1 MTRFIPLLALLAAAS
16 PATAQDPNWQ
26 PQPKPEA
33 PAASPAKPEPD
44 EAKSSLDKLFERLAQ
59 SKDEEEAKG
68 IAGLIERRWL
78 RSGSDT
84 ADLLMGRALAAV
96 AGKDQPLAIELL
108 DRVLALE
115 PNWAEAWNKRATVF
129 YMMGDSERAVADVQK
144 TLALEPRHFGA
155 WSGLGMIFHA
165 AEDSK
170 RALEAFR
177 KALAIHPHLATV
189 KELVERLIPEVEGR
203 DL

>member
-1 MTRFIPLLALLAAAS
+1 MRRARLFAPLFVLALAGPVAAQAPS
-16 PATAQDPNWQ
+16 TVEPAPRQAL
-26 PQPKPEA
+26 
-33 PAASPAKPEPD
+33 PAEPD
-44 EAKSSLDKLFERLAQ
+44 AKNPLDGLFERLAA

-84 ADLLMGRALAAV
+84 ADLLMNRALAAV
-96 AGKDQPLAIELL
+96 AGQDQPLAIELL

-115 PNWAEAWNKRATVF
+115 PKWAEAWNKRATLF
-129 YMMGDSERAVADVQK
+129 YMMGDSERAISDIRE

-155 WSGLGMIFHA
+155 WSGLGMIFQN
-165 AEDSK
+165 AEDRK

-177 KALAIHPHLATV
+177 RALAIHPHIANI
-189 KELVERLIPEVEGR
+189 KALVERLAPEIDGR

>member
-1 MTRFIPLLALLAAAS
+1 MSRPRFFAPLVVFALAGPVAAQAPS
-16 PATAQDPNWQ
+16 TVEPAPRQAL
-26 PQPKPEA
+26 
-33 PAASPAKPEPD
+33 PAEPD
-44 EAKSSLDKLFERLAQ
+44 TKNPLDTLFERLAA

-84 ADLLMGRALAAV
+84 ADLLMNRALAAV
-96 AGKDQPLAIELL
+96 AGQDQPLAIELL

-115 PNWAEAWNKRATVF
+115 PKWAEAWNKRATLF
-129 YMMGDSERAVADVQK
+129 YMMGDSERAISDIRE

-155 WSGLGMIFHA
+155 WSGLGMIFQN
-165 AEDSK
+165 AEDRK

-177 KALAIHPHLATV
+177 RALAIHPHIANI
-189 KELVERLIPEVEGR
+189 KALVERLAPEVDGR